1 MKRLGIIAAMAV
13 LFVSQG
19 AYAQLDNLINSS
31 AEWIRTPARNAAT
44 DAGDIV
50 IYNPAGLVR
59 LNNGFNINIGNQS
72 LFRKP
77 SHTYDFGLGGGEQ
90 SFTQDGVDAFI
101 PNLYASYKK
110 DKWALFTGIFIS
122 GGGATAKYPNGS
134 INTDLIAL
142 QLLTQ
147 AQGAYGAVE
156 NQHLKASSAYL
167 TTTLGTSLAVSDRIS
182 FAVAGRFISATNKTE
197 AGMSLT
203 QSPIGLP
210 NTAFALNT
218 SDKASGF
225 GVVLSTM
232 IKATPK
238 FDMTLRYESAVMLDF
253 ETSTKQDDFG
263 ATTDGAKS
271 RRDLP
276 AVLAWGG
283 AYSASST
290 VKVYADVNY
299 YFQKQANWSN
309 STTVTEEKKWSDL
322 AGNAI
327 AYNFGVTFNA
337 TPKFLWS
344 VGGGYADNQY
354 ADHNGYYTKLG
365 AYEVAAEDNYNI
377 NTGFSY
383 KASPSVTLTCGYMHT
398 FYNTQTIKALNAQPL
413 DVDVKVKNSLDAF
426 AIGANLQF

>member
-1 MKRLGIIAAMAV
+1 MKRFRIIAAIAV
-13 LFVSQG
+13 LFITQG

-31 AEWIRTPARNAAT
+31 AEWMRTPARNAAT

-50 IYNPAGLVR
+50 VYNPAGLVR
-59 LNNGFNINIGNQS
+59 LNNGFTINLGNQS

-77 SHTYDFGLGGGEQ
+77 THTYDLGMGAGEK
-90 SFTQDGVDAFI
+90 SFHQEGADAFI

-110 DKWALFTGIFIS
+110 DNWALFTGIFIS
-122 GGGATAKYPNGS
+122 GGGATANYPNGS

-142 QLLTQ
+142 QVLMQ
-147 AQGAYGAVE
+147 AQGAYSNTE
-156 NQHLKASSAYL
+156 NQHLKASSSYL
-167 TTTLGTSLAVSDRIS
+167 TSTIGTSYALNNRVS
-182 FAVAGRFISATNKTE
+182 FAVAGRYINATNKTE
-197 AGMSLT
+197 AGMTLT

-210 NTAFALNT
+210 DAVMNLNT

-225 GVVLSTM
+225 GAVLSTM

-238 FDMTLRYESAVMLDF
+238 FDMTLRYETAVKLEF
-253 ETSTKQDDFG
+253 ITSTKKDDFG
-263 ATTDGAKS
+263 VATDGTKS

-283 AYSASST
+283 AYSASTSI
-290 VKVYADVNY
+290 KIYADVNY

-309 STTVTEEKKWSDL
+309 STVVTDEKKWSDL
-322 AGNAI
+322 AGNAV
-327 AYNFGVTFNA
+327 AYNVGATF
-337 TPKFLWS
+337 TTSPKLLVS
-344 VGGGYADNQY
+344 IGGGYADNQY
-354 ADHNGYYTKLG
+354 TDHNGYYTKLG

-383 KASPSVTLTCGYMHT
+383 KANKSVTLTCGYMHT

>member
-1 MKRLGIIAAMAV
+1 MKQVRIIAAIAI
-13 LFVSQG
+13 LFITQG

-31 AEWIRTPARNAAT
+31 AEWMRTPARNAAT

-50 IYNPAGLVR
+50 VYNPAGLVR
-59 LNNGFNINIGNQS
+59 LNNGFTINLGNQS

-77 SHTYDFGLGGGEQ
+77 THTYDLGLGAGEQ
-90 SFTQDGVDAFI
+90 SFQQDGVDAFI

-110 DKWALFTGIFIS
+110 DQWALFTGIFIS
-122 GGGATAKYPNGS
+122 GGGATANYPNGS

-142 QLLTQ
+142 QLLMQ
-147 AQGAYGAVE
+147 AQGAYGAIE
-156 NQHLKASSAYL
+156 NQHLKASSVYL
-167 TTTLGTSLAVSDRIS
+167 TSTIGTAYAVNDRLS
-182 FAVAGRFISATNKTE
+182 FAVAGRFINATNKTQ
-197 AGMSLT
+197 AGMTLT
-203 QSPIGLP
+203 QSPFGLQDVE
-210 NTAFALNT
+210 FSLNT
-218 SDKASGF
+218 SDNASSYGA
-225 GVVLSTM
+225 VLSTM
-232 IKATPK
+232 FKATPK
-238 FDMTLRYESAVMLDF
+238 FDMTLRYETAVKLDF
-253 ETSTKQDDFG
+253 ETTTKTNDFG
-263 ATTDGAKS
+263 ATTNGAKS

-309 STTVTEEKKWSDL
+309 STVVTDEKKWSDL
-322 AGNAI
+322 AGNAV
-327 AYNFGVTFNA
+327 AYNFGITFNA

-365 AYEVAAEDNYNI
+365 AYEVAAEDNYNL

-383 KASPSVTLTCGYMHT
+383 KAGKSVTLTCGYMHT